1 MTSTV
6 NDRFILA
13 EEVALKARCEGLGV
27 HDPRD
32 PDGDLID
39 VDVWFRWPN
48 KEIRE
53 VKYPFISLD
62 LADIQK
68 SDRRE
73 HSGAPYELGDYEP
86 RNYEPTII
94 DGAPMAREWPTPF
107 DLIYTATIVSLDPR
121 HDRELKF
128 KLLGD
133 RARFPYRGGY
143 LIAEDGATRYFETLS
158 VDTPVARDAKRTQ
171 FFTIFTIRVESELF
185 VGQVEDIHRVQIASI
200 TLKELLTGVTEELQ
214 IP

>member
-32 PDGDLID
+32 PDGALLP

-62 LADIQK
+62 LADIVK

-73 HSGAPYELGDYEP
+73 HSGAPFELRYEP
-86 RNYEPTII
+86 HNYESTIQ
-94 DGAPMAREWPTPF
+94 DGARMAQEWPTPF
-107 DLIYTATIVSLDPR
+107 DLVYTVTIVSLDPR
-121 HDRELKF
+121 HDRELKY

-143 LIAEDGATRYFETLS
+143 LEAADEATRYFETLS

-171 FFTIFTIRVESELF
+171 FFTVFTIRVETELF

-200 TLKELLTGVTEELQ
+200 TLKELITGVTEELQ

>member
-1 MTSTV
+1 MASTV

-13 EEVALKARCEGLGV
+13 EETALKARFEGLGV
-27 HDPRD
+27 HDPRT
-32 PDGDLID
+32 PSGDLIG

-53 VKYPFISLD
+53 VRYPFISLD
-62 LADIQK
+62 LADIAK

-73 HSGAPYELGDYEP
+73 HSGAPFELSYAP
-86 RNYEPTII
+86 NNYDPTIE
-94 DGAPMAREWPTPF
+94 DGARLAREWPTPY
-107 DLIYTATIVSLDPR
+107 DLIYTATVVSLDPR

-133 RARFPYRGGY
+133 RDRFPYRGGY
-143 LIAEDGATRYFETLS
+143 LVAEDGATRYFETLS
-158 VDTPVARDAKRTQ
+158 VDTPVARDVSRTQ
-171 FFTIFTIRVESELF
+171 FFTVFTIRVESELF
-185 VGQVEDIHRVQIASI
+185 VGQVEDIHRAQVASV
-200 TLKELLTGVTEELQ
+200 TLKEIITGVTEELR